1 MNRYPLAQE
10 TTMNETQ
17 FDHFARHWSNSRRAL
32 LAGGLALTATRF
44 GVPLTDARKK
54 KRKQKKRKRRGG
66 GGQTPGNICETELC
80 LSAPFTIEAFGAQ
93 PVDDVTYLFVPPQ
106 DAMTGP
112 APYIEYVCSR
122 AEYPCEQ
129 EYPFACIDGV
139 LTGVGSEVTTIHSLL
154 PGRYEYWIE
163 VPSGTPAGGL
173 TVVLS
178 GSDGRDVRQWTNPA
192 PTSPGRYGWHVFDI
206 DGANGRV
213 IDVDVAIDGNNLP
226 DDAHDPHTAVCPSSP

>member
-1 MNRYPLAQE
+1 MNQLL
-10 TTMNETQ
+10 
-17 FDHFARHWSNSRRAL
+17 FDDVTRRLSGLPSRRHL
-32 LAGGLALTATRF
+32 LGGLVATAF
-44 GVPLTDARKK
+44 GLGVTVHPDLADAKKK

-66 GGQTPGNICETELC
+66 GGQTPGNPCKTDLC
-80 LSAPFTIEAFGAQ
+80 LSAPFTIEASGAQ
-93 PVDDVTYLFVPPQ
+93 PVDDVTYLFVPPR
-106 DAMTGP
+106 DATTGP

-213 IDVDVAIDGNNLP
+213 IDIDAAIDGNNLP
-226 DDAHDPHTAVCPSSP
+226 DDAHDPQTYVCPSST